1 MNHAYDDFGQG
12 SQSPYTIGRGA
23 HPGAVLLSPQ
33 SSAMNL
39 SNSIASPMVLSP
51 KIGGQSHSMF
61 FNDVV
66 DVPPLP
72 QPAVPPHSSS
82 GTPAAVTAA
91 GVPGAPAQGPQ
102 GTRNPHATHNSAAG
116 SAVLSPMVQSPSCN
130 PSGLGSTSMFLD
142 SFTRPSSTSMLGVHS
157 KPNQAQTQSQQ
168 QQQHPSQQARQPRP
182 QSSQTATTATAA
194 GQHLS
199 HRQQPPQHQQQST
212 VPLPQAPNNP
222 VVNFTQDIN
231 QLCSWLSM
239 LSSAQQNTVMD
250 NLLFTLHEDVLQYT
264 KLKLNSLV
272 KSGYISPQIPAIAS
286 PVPNRD
292 PYPSVNLDSVF
303 SKDNVE
309 NDSNDNSV
317 LFQQWSPQPT
327 SVTQPIFDYIKDV
340 YQRPK
345 SADPHVSRATG
356 HGSNVNKPKRNLGIV
371 NNSSNSNAN
380 NNVGS
385 TSGLSNNNISN
396 SSSNSSGYSNGNHHF
411 TSKARATAVSG
422 GDFDSSGSTES
433 LSRPSSRGNP
443 HNITHNNNTMHNNSD
458 NTSNINSNSNDNTQV
473 HSNNNSFSGQF
484 AGGTCLNTGAT
495 TTTNTSN
502 GSSMNPKTLTDPKL
516 LTNIPVWLK
525 SLRLHK
531 YSDALSSKRW
541 DELIYLD
548 DETLERMGIS
558 ALGARRKLLKAFAVV
573 KEYKEQGLIDQ
584 SAYV

>member
-1 MNHAYDDFGQG
+1 MNHAYDEFGQG
-12 SQSPYTIGRGA
+12 RQSPYTVSRGA

-51 KIGGQSHSMF
+51 KIGAQSHSMF

-66 DVPPLP
+66 DTQPLP

-82 GTPAAVTAA
+82 TTPAAPTGAA
-91 GVPGAPAQGPQ
+91 VAAAPNQGPQ
-102 GTRNPHATHNSAAG
+102 ATQTSHLAHNSAAG
-116 SAVLSPMVQSPSCN
+116 SAVLSPMVQSPNCN
-130 PSGLGSTSMFLD
+130 PSTLGSTSMFLD

-157 KPNQAQTQSQQ
+157 KPKQ
-168 QQQHPSQQARQPRP
+168 QQQHNQHM
-182 QSSQTATTATAA
+182 QSSQQHRPHTQTTTTATPT
-194 GQHLS
+194 GQHLPQG
-199 HRQQPPQHQQQST
+199 QQPPQQPT
-212 VPLPQAPNNP
+212 PQPQVPNNP

-272 KSGYISPQIPAIAS
+272 KSGFISPQIPAIAS

-292 PYPSVNLDSVF
+292 PYPLINLDSVF
-303 SKDNVE
+303 SSDDVE
-309 NDSNDNSV
+309 NDPNDNSV

-340 YQRPK
+340 HQRPK
-345 SADPHVSRATG
+345 SADPHVAKATG
-356 HGSNVNKPKRNLGIV
+356 HGPSSNKPKRNLGV
-371 NNSSNSNAN
+371 GNNNGGNNNNNSNAHIY
-380 NNVGS
+380 GH
-385 TSGLSNNNISN
+385 TS
-396 SSSNSSGYSNGNHHF
+396 GNHHF
-411 TSKARATAVSG
+411 TSKARAAAASG
-422 GDFDSSGSTES
+422 GDIDGSGSAES
-433 LSRPSSRGNP
+433 LSRPASRGHVQNGFVAGNAVNNNNNSSGNAGNNP
-443 HNITHNNNTMHNNSD
+443 HN
-458 NTSNINSNSNDNTQV
+458 
-473 HSNNNSFSGQF
+473 SNNNNS
-484 AGGTCLNTGAT
+484 TNNGAT
-495 TTTNTSN
+495 QTGSTTTSTN
-502 GSSMNPKTLTDPKL
+502 GSSMNPKTLTDPRL

-531 YSDALSSKRW
+531 YSDSLKSKRW

-548 DETLERMGIS
+548 DETLEKMGIS

-573 KEYKEQGLIDQ
+573 KEYKEDRK
-584 SAYV
+584 SVV